1 MSSRFA
7 ATSSSSKSS
16 ATSTKRKS
24 SLIDILTISDDDPMG
39 KASELDPAKRAG
51 NITLLQDNTALL
63 FLSKVDTTADPH
75 CYS

>member
-7 ATSSSSKSS
+7 AASSSSKSS
-16 ATSTKRKS
+16 ATSAKRKS

-51 NITLLQDNTALL
+51 NMQDNTALL
-63 FLSKVDTTADPH
+63 FLSKVDTTADRH